1 LAAARELEETPQ
13 GVVTEV
19 QIGETQEANR
29 VQLYEQLDRERG
41 RVEEVK
47 GEGAVG
53 ELALI
58 AVEEEAKVERGGGQ
72 DKERVGRIDAAEW
85 EEGS

>member
-1 LAAARELEETPQ
+1 M
-13 GVVTEV
+13 VTEV

-29 VQLYEQLDRERG
+29 VHLFEQLDRERG

-47 GEGAVG
+47 GEAAVG
-53 ELALI
+53 DPPLI

-72 DKERVGRIDAAEW
+72 GKEVVDREDAAKW
-85 EEGS
+85 EERS